1 MWREYTNHNR
11 RRLKMV
17 KLLAS
22 NINKTIKQNTILS
35 EVSIE
40 VQQGEI
46 MGLLGPNGAGKTTL
60 FYIIAG
66 LIPPTKGTILLENK
80 DVTSFSLSQ
89 RASLGLGYLPQESSI
104 FRRLSVYDNLYG
116 VIELNQNIKSNL
128 RHAKTMELLEQFKIE
143 NIRKTKGYEL
153 SGGERRRVE
162 IARALASEPSFLLL
176 DEPFS
181 GIDPISVME
190 LQETILNLKKIGI
203 GILIT
208 DHNVR
213 ETLKICDRSSIIC
226 NGQVLAEGLPQEIL
240 QNPKVKEV
248 YLGNS
253 FISQ

>member
-1 MWREYTNHNR
+1 
-11 RRLKMV
+11 MV

-46 MGLLGPNGAGKTTL
+46 IGLLGPNGAGKTTL

-66 LIPPTKGTILLENK
+66 LITPTKGTILLENK

-89 RASLGLGYLPQESSI
+89 RASMGLGYLPQESSI

>member
-1 MWREYTNHNR
+1 
-11 RRLKMV
+11 MV

-66 LIPPTKGTILLENK
+66 LITPTKGTILLENK

-89 RASLGLGYLPQESSI
+89 RASMGLGYLPQESSI

>member
-1 MWREYTNHNR
+1 
-11 RRLKMV
+11 MV

-213 ETLKICDRSSIIC
+213 ETLKIGRAH
-226 NGQVLAEGLPQEIL
+226 V
-240 QNPKVKEV
+240 
-248 YLGNS
+248 
-253 FISQ
+253 

>member
-1 MWREYTNHNR
+1 
-11 RRLKMV
+11 MV

-46 MGLLGPNGAGKTTL
+46 IGLLGPNGAGKTTL

-89 RASLGLGYLPQESSI
+89 RASMGLGYLPQESSI

-190 LQETILNLKKIGI
+190 LQETILDLKKIGI

>member
-1 MWREYTNHNR
+1 MG
-11 RRLKMV
+11 

-22 NINKTIKQNTILS
+22 NINKTIRQNTILS

-66 LIPPTKGTILLENK
+66 LIPPTKGSIILENK
-80 DVTSFSLSQ
+80 NVTSFSLSQ

-116 VIELNQNIKSNL
+116 VIELNHNIRSNL

-213 ETLKICDRSSIIC
+213 ETLKICDRSSIIH
-226 NGQVLAEGLPQEIL
+226 NGQVLAEGLPEEIL

-253 FISQ
+253 FIS

>member
-1 MWREYTNHNR
+1 
-11 RRLKMV
+11 MV

-46 MGLLGPNGAGKTTL
+46 IGLLGPNGAGKTTL

>member
-1 MWREYTNHNR
+1 
-11 RRLKMV
+11 MV

-128 RHAKTMELLEQFKIE
+128 RHAKTMELLEQFKID

-213 ETLKICDRSSIIC
+213 ETLKICDRSSIIY

>member
-1 MWREYTNHNR
+1 
-11 RRLKMV
+11 MV

-46 MGLLGPNGAGKTTL
+46 IGLLGPNGAGKTTL

-89 RASLGLGYLPQESSI
+89 RASMGLGYLPQESSI

-226 NGQVLAEGLPQEIL
+226 NGQLLAEGLPQEIL

>member
-1 MWREYTNHNR
+1 
-11 RRLKMV
+11 MV

-89 RASLGLGYLPQESSI
+89 RASMGLGYLPQESSI

>member
-1 MWREYTNHNR
+1 
-11 RRLKMV
+11 MV

-46 MGLLGPNGAGKTTL
+46 IGLLGPNGAGKTTL

-66 LIPPTKGTILLENK
+66 LITPTKGTILLENK

-89 RASLGLGYLPQESSI
+89 RASMGLGYLPQESSI

-190 LQETILNLKKIGI
+190 LQETILDLKKIGI

-226 NGQVLAEGLPQEIL
+226 NGQLLAEGLPQEIL

>member
-1 MWREYTNHNR
+1 
-11 RRLKMV
+11 MV

-46 MGLLGPNGAGKTTL
+46 IGLLGPNGAGKTTL

-89 RASLGLGYLPQESSI
+89 RASMGLGYLPQESSI

-190 LQETILNLKKIGI
+190 LQETILDLKKIGI

-226 NGQVLAEGLPQEIL
+226 NGQLLAEGLPQEIL

>member
-1 MWREYTNHNR
+1 MG
-11 RRLKMV
+11 

-22 NINKTIKQNTILS
+22 NINKTIRQNTILS

-66 LIPPTKGTILLENK
+66 LIPPTKGSIILENK
-80 DVTSFSLSQ
+80 NVTSFSLSQ

-116 VIELNQNIKSNL
+116 VIELNHNIRSNL

-213 ETLKICDRSSIIC
+213 ETLKICDRSSIIH
-226 NGQVLAEGLPQEIL
+226 NGHVLAEGLPEEIL

-253 FISQ
+253 FIS

>member
-1 MWREYTNHNR
+1 
-11 RRLKMV
+11 MV

-46 MGLLGPNGAGKTTL
+46 IGLLGPNGAGKTTL

-66 LIPPTKGTILLENK
+66 LISPTKGTILLENK

-89 RASLGLGYLPQESSI
+89 RASMGLGYLPQESSI

>member
-1 MWREYTNHNR
+1 
-11 RRLKMV
+11 MV

-46 MGLLGPNGAGKTTL
+46 IGLLGPNGAGKTTL

-66 LIPPTKGTILLENK
+66 LITPTKGTILLENK

-89 RASLGLGYLPQESSI
+89 RASMGLGYLPQESSI

-190 LQETILNLKKIGI
+190 LQETILDLKKIGI

>member
-1 MWREYTNHNR
+1 
-11 RRLKMV
+11 MV

-46 MGLLGPNGAGKTTL
+46 IGLLGPNGAGKTTL

-66 LIPPTKGTILLENK
+66 LITPTKGTILLENK

-89 RASLGLGYLPQESSI
+89 RASMGLGYLPQESSI

-226 NGQVLAEGLPQEIL
+226 NGQLLAEGLPQEIL

>member
-1 MWREYTNHNR
+1 
-11 RRLKMV
+11 MV

-46 MGLLGPNGAGKTTL
+46 IGLLGPNGAGKTTL

-89 RASLGLGYLPQESSI
+89 RASMGLGYLPQESSI